1 MRQKVTVV
9 GAGNVGATVAQRI
22 VEKEIADVVLI
33 DIIPGVPQGKS
44 LDVLESAPVEGFD
57 AKIIGSNT
65 YEASAGSDVVV
76 LTAGVPRKPGM
87 SRDDLVTT
95 NEGIVADVVR
105 KLLPGSPL
113 AVLIVVS
120 NPLDAMCEVARRASG
135 FPRERVFG
143 MAGVLDSAR
152 MRYFLAEALGV
163 SVESA
168 VAFVLGGH
176 GDTMVP
182 LTRYS
187 TVGGVPVTELLPKEK
202 LDAIVQR
209 TRDGGI
215 EIVNLLKTSAWYAP
229 ASAVCEMVD
238 SVIKDRKKILPCAVS
253 LRGEYGLSDV
263 YLGVP
268 AVLGRGGVERVIEIA
283 LTADEQAALEKSAGA
298 VRELFKILKA

>member
-33 DIIPGVPQGKS
+33 DIVPGIPQGKS
-44 LDVLESAPVEGFD
+44 LDILESAPVEGFD
-57 AKIIGSNT
+57 AKLIGSNS
-65 YEASAGSDVVV
+65 YDESGRSDVVV
-76 LTAGVPRKPGM
+76 ITAGVPRKPGM
-87 SRDDLVTT
+87 SRDDLVAT
-95 NEGIVADVVR
+95 NEGIVSDVVR
-105 KLLPGSPL
+105 KIVPGSPD

-120 NPLDAMCEVARRASG
+120 NPLDAMCEVARRVSG

-152 MRYFLAEALGV
+152 MRWFLAEALGV
-163 SVESA
+163 SVEST

-202 LDAIVQR
+202 LNAIVQR

-215 EIVNLLKTSAWYAP
+215 EIVNHLKTSAWYAP
-229 ASAVCEMVD
+229 ASAVTDMVD
-238 SVIKDRKKILPCAVS
+238 AVIRDKKKILPCAAY
-253 LRGEYGLSDV
+253 LQGEYGLTDV

-268 AVLGRGGVERVIEIA
+268 VKLGRGGVEQIIEIA
-283 LTADEQAALEKSAGA
+283 LTLQEKAALETSAGH
-298 VRELFKILKA
+298 VRELFRILKV